1 MSKAETRTGP
11 GVFSTRMFNKL
22 FRRLRPAQVAS
33 MHPADLAVLLAEVK
47 PVKWP
52 ALLERLE
59 DPAMA
64 GLVAEL
70 PGHLRRKL
78 VIQLGGVR
86 AARVIQEM
94 PSDEIA
100 DLVAGLPGEQTRAL
114 MQALSSSERNQVREL
129 LGYPKDTA
137 GGLMQVE
144 LIKVAEGARV
154 PQAVE
159 AIRCQASGC
168 GPIHF
173 VYVVDGEE
181 RLVGAFKLSRLILA
195 KPDQRVYEL
204 MSSDLHTVNPE
215 MDQETVAHM
224 FRRYDLV
231 DLAVVDEE
239 GRLLGR
245 ILHDDAVDVLSSEAE
260 EDMLHV
266 AGASPDGAEQV
277 YSGRLLRVASLRLPW
292 LFVTMAGL
300 MVSALLYGLFQS
312 TFPHMLI
319 LIPFIPVISAMGG
332 NMGSQSSIIVV
343 RGIATGKISGL
354 NILRHWR
361 REVLLGIIMGMACGL
376 LAGAA
381 AMLWRGDLSLALVVA
396 AAMGGSLITAATMG
410 VVLPFMLG
418 RLGVDP
424 AIAAGPF
431 VTTLQDILATL
442 IYFFIALAFFSA

>member
-1 MSKAETRTGP
+1 MNKAETRASTGA
-11 GVFSTRMFNKL
+11 FSPRSYIKRL
-22 FRRLRPAQVAS
+22 SRLRPANVAN
-33 MHPADLAVLLAEVK
+33 MHLADLAVLLAEVP

-52 ALLERLE
+52 ALLERLD

-64 GLVAEL
+64 DLVAEL

-78 VIQLGGVR
+78 VIQLGGGR
-86 AARVIQEM
+86 AARVIREM
-94 PSDEIA
+94 PSDEVA
-100 DLVAGLPGEQTRAL
+100 DLVAGLPGEQARDL
-114 MQALSSSERNQVREL
+114 MQALSASERQQVREL

-144 LIKVAEGARV
+144 LVKVDEDARV
-154 PQAVE
+154 PQAIE
-159 AIRCQASGC
+159 TIRAQAGACS
-168 GPIHF
+168 PIHF
-173 VYVVDGEE
+173 VYVVDGDE

-195 KPDQRVYEL
+195 RPDQRVYEL
-204 MSSDLHTVNPE
+204 MSSGLHTVNPE

-231 DLAVVDEE
+231 DLAVVNEQ
-239 GRLLGR
+239 GKLLGR
-245 ILHDDAVDVLSSEAE
+245 ILHDTAVDVLSSEAE
-260 EDMLHV
+260 EDMLQV

-277 YSGRLLRVASLRLPW
+277 YSGRLFKVASLRLPW

-300 MVSALLYGLFQS
+300 MVSALLYGLFQR
-312 TFPHMLI
+312 TFPHMLL

-381 AMLWRGDLSLALVVA
+381 AMLWIGDPSLAMVVA
-396 AAMGGSLITAATMG
+396 AAMGGSLVTAATLG

-424 AIAAGPF
+424 AISAGPF